1 MTNGDEMTK
10 MDGDEMTIGKAEPII
25 EALLFTMGEPIST
38 DALSAVLGLDRN
50 DVREAVRNLMTRLHF
65 EGRGLRVIE
74 LDGSYQMCT
83 APEMYDYI
91 IQLTHQ
97 PRKQVLTSVMLE
109 TLAIVAYKQPVTRA
123 EIEQIRGVSCSHV
136 INKLLECGL
145 IMEAGRLNAPGRP
158 ILFSTTEDF
167 LRTFGVSSVSELPS
181 VSPELME
188 TIQEEAETE
197 TGIQVEI

>member
-1 MTNGDEMTK
+1 MSMQSGDK
-10 MDGDEMTIGKAEPII
+10 MTIEKAEPVI
-25 EALLFTMGEPIST
+25 EALLFTMGEPISA
-38 DALSAVLGLDRN
+38 DALSLVTGLDRN
-50 DVREAVRNLMTRLHF
+50 DVREAVKNLMTRLKF

-97 PRKQVLTSVMLE
+97 PKKQVLTGVMLE

-145 IMEAGRLNAPGRP
+145 IMESGRLNAPGRP

-167 LRTFGVSSVSELPS
+167 LRTFGVSSVSELPE
-181 VSPELME
+181 VAPDMME
-188 TIQEEAETE
+188 TIREEAETE
-197 TGIQVEI
+197 TGIQIGI

>member
-1 MTNGDEMTK
+1 MPLTNGS
-10 MDGDEMTIGKAEPII
+10 EMTIEKAEPVI
-25 EALLFTMGEPIST
+25 EALLFTMGEPISL
-38 DALSAVLGLDRN
+38 DALSAVTGLAREDA
-50 DVREAVRNLMTRLHF
+50 REAVKNLMTRLHF

-97 PRKQVLTSVMLE
+97 PKKPVLTSVMLE
-109 TLAIVAYKQPVTRA
+109 TLAIVAYKQPVTRT

-145 IMEAGRLNAPGRP
+145 IMESGRLNAPGRP

-167 LRTFGVSSVSELPS
+167 LRTFGVSSVAELPE
-181 VSPELME
+181 VSPEQME
-188 TIQEEAETE
+188 TLKEEAETE
-197 TGIQVEI
+197 TGIQVEV